1 MFYKIERTFLTDAGG
16 NSARSTDRLPHMI
29 AADSA
34 NAAAAAFVARDH
46 GTMLGNISDLPG
58 DKATATAADRGRV
71 FVVFVERAS
80 DSINDHRPL
89 YGGDDDETQRRPR

>member
-1 MFYKIERTFLTDAGG
+1 MFYKVERTFLTDASG

-34 NAAAAAFVARDH
+34 NAAAAAFVTRDQ
-46 GTMLGNISDLPG
+46 GKMLGAVSDLPG
-58 DKATATAADRGRV
+58 DKATATALDQGRV

-80 DSINDHRPL
+80 DSINDAPRHV
-89 YGGDDDETQRRPR
+89 YDDDETQRRPR